1 MYKKKV
7 YRQVLLEMEVLKI
20 NISDLG
26 QSVNITVWDGMEM
39 EITSV
44 LQGVGR
50 YGNGNNARFSN
61 SD

>member
-1 MYKKKV
+1 MFCTSVYKKKV

-39 EITSV
+39 EITPV
-44 LQGVGR
+44 FQILINQG
-50 YGNGNNARFSN
+50 FHTI
-61 SD
+61 